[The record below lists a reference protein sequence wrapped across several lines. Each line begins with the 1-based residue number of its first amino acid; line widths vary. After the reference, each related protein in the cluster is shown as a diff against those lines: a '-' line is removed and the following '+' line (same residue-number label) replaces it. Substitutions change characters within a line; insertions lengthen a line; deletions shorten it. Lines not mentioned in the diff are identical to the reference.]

1 MKEVFVINTNKL
13 TEGLVVKNYRELCE
27 IMGWKP
33 VGGDTKVKHLKELES
48 ICKYTKD
55 GYKFIIKEVY
65 ETPLPIMDKRGG
77 RPTSIISDSIQLSI
91 LYALSKQTDGILEIS
106 KSKLLTAVGLINEQF
121 NFVAYNRGL
130 YSEYRHISED
140 IIDEFFDKAYSNI
153 NGYLDRA
160 LKILDNKAL
169 IKYRKDKVWIALAEN
184 GVHRSATKEEVKLVM
199 ECERKTLYEF
209 GVQQKDQIRWS
220 DKKRFREEV
229 INKLEEHGI
238 TNYYEVYSINGND
251 EYIADE
257 YVRLENS
264 IHKQIVNE
272 GIQEVV
278 YNSFANKKQKIS
290 DTFIEVM
297 DIMLEDEV
305 KRLYN
310 EHSFFNKINRL
321 IQDTIS
327 IDGDLDKAEV
337 YQYKLNK
344 E

>member
-1 MKEVFVINTNKL
+1 MFVINADKL
-13 TEGLVVKNYRELCE
+13 TNGMVVKNYKELCE
-27 IMGWKP
+27 FMGWMVASGCSK
-33 VGGDTKVKHLKELES
+33 KSQLKDLERY
-48 ICKYTKD
+48 CKYH
-55 GYKFIIKEVY
+55 KEGQKIVIDEVF
-65 ETPLPIMDKRGG
+65 ETPLPSNSQSG

-199 ECERKTLYEF
+199 ECERRTLYEF

-257 YVRLENS
+257 YIRLENS

-327 IDGDLDKAEV
+327 IDGDLDKTEV
-337 YQYKLNK
+337 YQYKLKK